1 MWPYVPVNSAL
12 VSDSSQSMRML
23 RSRALSMRVFMAE
36 AFWSAPRVLRALQ
49 EAQLFELL
57 ECGFHRRFGGL
68 GIDVKGVDN
77 LVCDLP
83 SRPLTVAL
91 VPDEAGGLV
100 ELVNQIRLTVQHHRL
115 AVDETGTDVRSS
127 LRVFG
132 HPNH

>member
-1 MWPYVPVNSAL
+1 LYYLATVTPPIVAAVREFVEREVRPLAPALEHADTYPHEMVARMKALGLFGAL
-12 VSDSSQSMRML
+12 VPKD
-23 RSRALSMRVFMAE
+23 
-36 AFWSAPRVLRALQ
+36 
-49 EAQLFELL
+49 
-57 ECGFHRRFGGL
+57 FGGL